1 MDRITPVKHANEG
14 YLSKEIKAYTRH
26 CSRVQPDLVVS
37 TRNTAV
43 QRVCL
48 EASSRSRASRGWLG
62 GQRWKQTKSRS
73 QLGGHPGG
81 YGQNCPG
88 VARNL
93 KVNMVQSVRARRIKN
108 ENVNNNLNLYFEI
121 STCKNVSFH
130 FFAISCLVVVVVKY
144 SFPVL
149 FY

>member
-37 TRNTAV
+37 TRNAAV
-43 QRVCL
+43 QGL
-48 EASSRSRASRGWLG
+48 PGGQQQKQSKSGGWLG

-88 VARNL
+88 VARSL
-93 KVNMVQSVRARRIKN
+93 KVNMLQSVRARRIKN

-130 FFAISCLVVVVVKY
+130 FFAVSCFVVVVVKY